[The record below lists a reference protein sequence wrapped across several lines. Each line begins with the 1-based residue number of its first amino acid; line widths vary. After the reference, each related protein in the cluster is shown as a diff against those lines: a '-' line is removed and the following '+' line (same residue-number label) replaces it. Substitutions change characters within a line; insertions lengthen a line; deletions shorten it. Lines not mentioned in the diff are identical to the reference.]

1 MELFTQKYDISFLDG
16 LNPQQREA
24 VEATGGPTLIIAGA
38 GTGKTRTITCRIAKL
53 IADGVPPWRILAV
66 TFTNKAAGEMRERV
80 EKLVPGAGS
89 KVWIYTFHSFGA
101 RLLRQHAERLNL
113 PKDFTIYDDDD
124 QKKIIRNIFE
134 ELGDKTEKNKAGLYL
149 NLISRAKDDMM
160 DAQSYA
166 IHSQTSNSSFRLPVA
181 DIYLRYEKKLRE
193 AGALDFGDLLLKTM
207 ELLRDKADIREHYQE
222 YFQHILVDEYQD
234 TNRTQYIITKTLA
247 GKHRNLCVVGDPDQ
261 SIYSWRGADI
271 RNILEFEGDFKDTRV
286 INLEQNY
293 RSTANILN
301 AADLLIKNNN
311 RRRPKNLYTSKAGG
325 EPVVAQELP
334 DERAE
339 ARWVADTITRLVGEE
354 GFNYRDIAIFYRTNA
369 QSRLFE
375 EALRRAAIAYRL
387 VGTVRFYDR
396 AEIKDALS
404 YARLLVNPHDTV
416 CLQRVLNNPPRG
428 IGKTAQDRVMEHA
441 NQRGISFY
449 EALNSVHEVEMTP
462 SARRG
467 IGDFCNLLNQLR
479 LEMNTSGPSAIMERL
494 LSLSGY
500 WENVEAQMDKDPA
513 DTKSRLGNLSEL
525 VNAVKDYEERVKENA
540 TLSGFLEEVSLTA
553 SADLSAGEHNGVT
566 LMTVHLAKGLEFPA
580 VFLTGLEEGLFPIGA
595 GNTSEDEL
603 EEERRLCYVGM
614 TRAME
619 QLYTTHTATRKVFG
633 KQYTNLPSRFLF
645 ESKLM
650 TKTRYQADTEDLH
663 DMGFIPPRSQAQAR
677 PSAQAASSSSGKR
690 VRHAVFG
697 AGRIVAEAGSGDNK
711 KITVVFDSGKKQVFM
726 LRYAPLEIL

>member
-1 MELFTQKYDISFLDG
+1 MELSSPKYDISFLAK
-16 LNPQQREA
+16 LNPRQREA
-24 VEATGGPTLIIAGA
+24 VECSGGPTLIIAGA

-113 PKDFTIYDDDD
+113 PRDFTIYDDDD
-124 QKKIIRNIFE
+124 QKKIIRNIFD

-149 NLISRAKDDMM
+149 NIISRAKDDML

-207 ELLRDKADIREHYQE
+207 ELLRDKPDIREHYQE
-222 YFQHILVDEYQD
+222 YFRHILVDEYQD

-247 GKHRNLCVVGDPDQ
+247 QKHRNLCVVGDPDQ

-271 RNILEFEGDFKDTRV
+271 RNILEFEDDFKDTRV
-286 INLEQNY
+286 IALEQNY

-301 AADLLIKNNN
+301 AADTLIRNNTK
-311 RRRPKNLYTSKAGG
+311 RRAKTLYTSKTGG
-325 EPVVAQELP
+325 DPVVAQEMT
-334 DERAE
+334 DERHE

-354 GFNYRDIAIFYRTNA
+354 GFNYRDMAVFYRTNA

-375 EALRRAAIAYRL
+375 ESLRRAAISYRL

-404 YARLLVNPHDTV
+404 YARLLVNPYDTV
-416 CLQRVLNNPPRG
+416 CLQRVINTPARG
-428 IGKTAQDRVMEHA
+428 IGKTAQDRVMAFA
-441 NQRGISFY
+441 NGRGISFY
-449 EALNSVHEVEMTP
+449 EGLNAAHEIELAP
-462 SARRG
+462 AARRG
-467 IGDFCNLLNQLR
+467 ISDFCNLLGQLR
-479 LEMNTSGPSAIMERL
+479 MEMNNTAPSAIMERL

-500 WENVEAQMDKDPA
+500 WESVESQLDKDPA

-525 VNAVKDYEERVKENA
+525 VNAVKDYEERAKENA

-553 SADLSAGEHNGVT
+553 SADQSSGEQNGVT

-595 GNTSEDEL
+595 GNTSEDEM

-619 QLYTTHTATRKVFG
+619 QLYVTHTAARKVFG
-633 KQYTNLPSRFLF
+633 RQYTNLPSRFLF
-645 ESKLM
+645 ESRLM
-650 TKTRYQADTEDLH
+650 TKSRYRDEQDDRPDT
-663 DMGFIPPRSQAQAR
+663 GFLPPPRSQAQAR
-677 PSAQAASSSSGKR
+677 PSSVSGGR

-697 AGRIVAEAGSGDNK
+697 AGRIVGESGSGDNK
-711 KITVVFDSGKKQVFM
+711 KITVVFDSGKRQVFM

>member
-1 MELFTQKYDISFLDG
+1 MEIFAPKHDLSFLDK

-24 VEATGGPTLIIAGA
+24 VECTGGPTLIIAGA

-124 QKKIIRNIFE
+124 QKKVIRNIFDE
-134 ELGDKTEKNKAGLYL
+134 IGDKTEKNKAGLYL

-207 ELLRDKADIREHYQE
+207 ELLRDKPDIREHYQE
-222 YFQHILVDEYQD
+222 SFQHVLVDEYQD

-247 GKHRNLCVVGDPDQ
+247 QKHRNLCVVGDPDQ

-301 AADLLIKNNN
+301 AADLLIKNNT
-311 RRRPKNLYTSKAGG
+311 RRRPKNLYTTKNGG
-325 EPVVAQELP
+325 EPVVAQETA
-334 DERAE
+334 DERLE
-339 ARWVADTITRLVGEE
+339 ARWVADTITRLIGEE
-354 GFNYRDIAIFYRTNA
+354 GFNYRDIAVFYRTNA

-375 EALRRAAIAYRL
+375 ESLRRAAIPYRL
-387 VGTVRFYDR
+387 IGTVRFYDR

-404 YARLLVNPHDTV
+404 YARLLVNPYDTV
-416 CLQRVLNNPPRG
+416 CLQRVLNTPPRG
-428 IGKTAQDRVMEHA
+428 IGKTAQDRVFEFA

-449 EALNSVHEVEMTP
+449 EGLNAVHEIEMTP

-467 IGDFCNLLNQLR
+467 ISDFCNLLNQLR
-479 LEMNTSGPSAIMERL
+479 MEMGKTAPSAIIERL

-500 WENVEAQMDKDPA
+500 WESIEAQMDKDPA

-525 VNAVKDYEERVKENA
+525 VNAVKDYEERAKENA

-553 SADLSAGEHNGVT
+553 SADQSSGQSNGVT
-566 LMTVHLAKGLEFPA
+566 LMTVHLAKGLEFPV

-595 GNTSEDEL
+595 GNTSEDEM

-619 QLYTTHTATRKVFG
+619 QLYVTHTATRKVFG

-650 TKTRYQADTEDLH
+650 TKSRYNADSQEVADI
-663 DMGFIPPRSQAQAR
+663 GFIAPPRSQAQAR
-677 PSAQAASSSSGKR
+677 PSSVSGGR

-697 AGRIVAEAGSGDNK
+697 AGRIVAESGSGDNK